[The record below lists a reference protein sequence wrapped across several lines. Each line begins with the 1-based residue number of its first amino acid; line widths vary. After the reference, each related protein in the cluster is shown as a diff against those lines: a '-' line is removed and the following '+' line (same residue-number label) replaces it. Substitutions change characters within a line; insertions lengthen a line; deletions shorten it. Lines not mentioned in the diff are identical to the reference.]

1 MSLHPQPHSR
11 IPEETAR
18 VARAAFP
25 HGSPWMRLR
34 DELGPI
40 FDDTQF
46 AMLFPIRGR
55 PAEAPWRLALV
66 IIMQF
71 AERLSDRNAANEV
84 RGRIDWKYALGLP
97 LDDPGFDASVLCE
110 FRARLVA
117 NSAELLL
124 LETLLTIC
132 RERRWLRARG
142 RQRTDSTHVLSAIRG
157 RNRVETVRESMRYA
171 LNVLAEVAPEW
182 LLAHLNPVWAER
194 YRRGWDDERLPNQQA
209 ERDVLVAQVGADG
222 LGLLQAISAND
233 APSDLAQLPAL
244 EILRQVWVQNY
255 LPTET
260 GIRWRTVEDG
270 LPPSRR
276 FICSPYDIDAHYSIK
291 RSSSWVGYKIHLTE
305 TCDEDTPNLV
315 TDVVTT
321 TAPIADWDSLPT
333 IQQNLARRDLLPA
346 QQLVDSGYVDA
357 TLLVT
362 SQRDFGIDLVGPAR
376 GDHHW
381 QAREQTG
388 FSMEHF
394 QVDWERHQATCPA
407 GKTSV
412 SWSPAVDNR
421 RTEVIK
427 IRFSEKDC
435 ARCPSVSQCVRSSKK
450 FPRRLITVRRQ
461 AAYEALQAARTREQT
476 AAFRAAYACR
486 SGVEGTISQGVR
498 TCSLRR
504 SRYRGLTKTHLDH
517 VLTATALN
525 CLRLSDWL
533 ADVPKA
539 TTQRSRFTRL
549 LAAAS

>member
-1 MSLHPQPHSR
+1 MSLQPEPLSP

-18 VARAAFP
+18 IARAAFP

-46 AMLFPIRGR
+46 ATLFPTRGR

-66 IIMQF
+66 TVMQF
-71 AERLSDRNAANEV
+71 AERLSDRTAANEV

-97 LDDPGFDASVLCE
+97 LGDPGFDASVLCE

-117 NSAELLL
+117 SSAELLL

-132 RERRWLRARG
+132 RERHWLRARG

-182 LLAHLNPVWAER
+182 LLTHLDPAWAER
-194 YRRGWDDERLPNQQA
+194 YRRGWDDERLPSQQA

-222 LGLLQAISAND
+222 LALLRAVR
-233 APSDLAQLPAL
+233 APAAPPELARLPAL
-244 EILRQVWVQNY
+244 EVLRQVWLQNY
-255 LPTET
+255 LPLAE
-260 GIRWRTVEDG
+260 GVRWRTTEDG

-276 FICSPYDIDAHYSIK
+276 FICSPYDTDAHYSIK
-291 RSSSWVGYKIHLTE
+291 RSSSWVGYKVHVTE
-305 TCDEDTPNLV
+305 TCDADTPNLI

-333 IQQNLARRDLLPA
+333 IQQGLARRELLPS
-346 QQLVDSGYVDA
+346 QQFVDSGYVDA
-357 TLLVT
+357 GLLVA

-376 GDHHW
+376 KDNHW

-388 FSMEHF
+388 FAMEHF
-394 QVDWERHQATCPA
+394 QVDWARQQATCPA

-412 SWSPAVDNR
+412 SWTPAVDNR
-421 RTEVIK
+421 RTDVVK
-427 IRFSEKDC
+427 VRFSEKDC

-450 FPRRLITVRRQ
+450 FPRRLITVRPQ
-461 AAYEALQAARTREQT
+461 AAYEALQAARTRETT
-476 AAFRAAYACR
+476 ATFKAAYACR
-486 SGVEGTISQGVR
+486 AGVEGTISQGVR
-498 TCSLRR
+498 TCGLRR
-504 SRYRGLTKTHLDH
+504 SRYRGLARTHLDH
-517 VLTATALN
+517 VLIATALN
-525 CLRLSDWL
+525 CLRLNDWL
-533 ADVPKA
+533 AGVPKA
-539 TTQRSRFTRL
+539 TTQHSRFTRL
-549 LAAAS
+549 LADAS